1 MNKNKKPSIAHY
13 WTSRYLFALTIGIF
27 FIGIIMALWIK
38 YTTLDYRL
46 SFAKFIAEDAV
57 SRITSNFTGDF
68 FIEDEFVTE
77 TENRNFDSTQ
87 LDPHTYLVNRSG
99 NVIGSNVTRDEKLFT
114 YINPSI
120 LVTDKEY
127 LIIQHASTNEDYY
140 LISRDITLNN
150 QVIGWVLVLDTKEHF
165 TQVDNQYYQL
175 IIALLVVGLIG
186 WLAIYMLSRKFAK
199 PLVELTKAAKEI
211 EEGNYHIELKAKAN
225 EQELYEL
232 IHSFKQMSSR
242 LEKLEQTRNELLAGV
257 THELKTPITSV
268 SGLLQAIDQKMV
280 TKEEEAEFIQLS
292 IKETTKLKKMVDD
305 LLEFNSYVSNTLPL
319 SNEIYS
325 VDELISSMVHDWK
338 QMKDNDQVEVELQ
351 LEDTYSLVEVDY
363 IRFNQ
368 IIVNLLNN
376 AMQAMEERK
385 KIIIKT
391 YERDQQVY
399 IEVIDSGKGIPEE
412 EQAFIFERFYRGENK
427 KYGTRGLGL
436 GLSLSKMLALA
447 MQGDLILKNSS
458 SQGTTFLIT
467 LPIFQE
473 E

>member
-1 MNKNKKPSIAHY
+1 
-13 WTSRYLFALTIGIF
+13 
-27 FIGIIMALWIK
+27 MALWIK

-57 SRITSNFTGDF
+57 SRITSNFTGDVF
-68 FIEDEFVTE
+68 NEDDFVTE
-77 TENRNFDSTQ
+77 TENRNFNSTE
-87 LDPHTYLVNRSG
+87 LEPHTYLVNRSG
-99 NVIGSNVTRDEKLFT
+99 NVIGSNVSRDVMLFT
-114 YINPSI
+114 YIDPSI
-120 LVTDKEY
+120 LVNDKEY
-127 LIIQHASTNEDYY
+127 LTVQHASTSEDYY
-140 LISRDITLNN
+140 LISREIALNN

-175 IIALLVVGLIG
+175 IVALLVVGLIG
-186 WLAIYMLSRKFAK
+186 WLAIYMLSKKLAK

-211 EEGNYHIELKAKAN
+211 EEGNYHIHLKSKAN

-268 SGLLQAIDQKMV
+268 SGLLQAIDEKMV

-292 IKETTKLKKMVDD
+292 LKETTKLKKMVDD
-305 LLEFNSYVSNTLPL
+305 LLEFNSFVSNTLPL
-319 SNEIYS
+319 SNELYS
-325 VDELISSMVHDWK
+325 VDELIQSMVHDWK
-338 QMKDNDQVEVELQ
+338 QIKDNDQVEVELK

-376 AMQAMEERK
+376 AMQAMDDHK

-391 YERDQQVY
+391 YEKDATVF
-399 IEVIDSGKGIPEE
+399 IEIIDSGKGIPLE
-412 EQAFIFERFYRGENK
+412 EQPFIFERFYRGENK

-436 GLSLSKMLALA
+436 GLSLSKMLATA
-447 MQGDLILKNSS
+447 MKGDLVLKNSS
-458 SQGTTFLIT
+458 KEGTTFILT
-467 LPIFQE
+467 LPACKE
-473 E
+473 ENGRIE